1 MNYLA
6 DNFLTKNTLTELK
19 SSAFLNERFLNGN
32 QKVNFDFKMY
42 KTLNKPFTFFFG
54 FVCVC
59 LKCLPKLGLISANQ
73 ITKRKIKIKQ
83 SKIKHKNIKKNY
95 RSNNDMFK

>member
-32 QKVNFDFKMY
+32 QKVNFDFKMC
-42 KTLNKPFTFFFG
+42 KTLNKPFTFFLDSSVSALNG
-54 FVCVC
+54 S
-59 LKCLPKLGLISANQ
+59 KLGLISANQ

>member
-32 QKVNFDFKMY
+32 QKVNFDFKMC
-42 KTLNKPFTFFFG
+42 KTLNKPFTFFEF
-54 FVCVC
+54 
-59 LKCLPKLGLISANQ
+59 S
-73 ITKRKIKIKQ
+73 
-83 SKIKHKNIKKNY
+83 
-95 RSNNDMFK
+95 